1 VSVARQRF
9 NQGEANMR
17 KNQLGVSL
25 GGLLVGSAILIVLA
39 MLGLKMIP
47 SYIEFFAIKKAIAA
61 VGEEARNGANA
72 AAIRRS
78 FDNRSTIDSID
89 SVKAADLEITK
100 DATGVVV
107 SAAYRKEIPL
117 VSNIGIY
124 IDFSAVSKE

>member
-1 VSVARQRF
+1 
-9 NQGEANMR
+9 MR

-25 GGLLVGSAILIVLA
+25 GGVLVGGVIFIVLA
-39 MLGLKMIP
+39 MLGLKMVP

-78 FDNRSTIDSID
+78 FNNRATIDAIE
-89 SVKAADLEITK
+89 SVKDTDLEITK

-107 SAAYRKEIPL
+107 SVGYRKEIPL
-117 VSNIGIY
+117 VGHLGIY

>member
-1 VSVARQRF
+1 VSVARRRF

-25 GGLLVGSAILIVLA
+25 GGLLVGSAILIVVA
-39 MLGLKMIP
+39 MVGLKMIP
-47 SYIEFFAIKKAIAA
+47 SYIEFFSIKKVIAA

-78 FDNRSTIDSID
+78 FDNRATIDSIE

-100 DATGVVV
+100 DANGVVV

-124 IDFSAVSKE
+124 IDFSATSQQ

>member
-39 MLGLKMIP
+39 MLALKMIP
-47 SYIEFFAIKKAIAA
+47 SYIEFFSIKKVIAA

-78 FDNRSTIDSID
+78 FENRATIDSIE
-89 SVKAADLEITK
+89 SVKGADLEITK
-100 DATGVVV
+100 DANGVVV

-124 IDFSAVSKE
+124 IDFSAVSRE

>member
-25 GGLLVGSAILIVLA
+25 SGVLVGGVIFIVLA
-39 MLGLKMIP
+39 MLALKLAP

-61 VGEEARNGANA
+61 VGEDARNGASA
-72 AAIRRS
+72 QAIRKT
-78 FDNRSTIDSID
+78 FDARAVIDAID
-89 SVKAADLEITK
+89 TVKASDLEIAKGANGMT
-100 DATGVVV
+100 V
-107 SAAYRKEIPL
+107 SVGYRKEIPL
-117 VSNIGIY
+117 VANIGIY

>member
-1 VSVARQRF
+1 
-9 NQGEANMR
+9 MR

-25 GGLLVGSAILIVLA
+25 GGLLVGSAILIVVA
-39 MLGLKMIP
+39 MLGLKMVP

-78 FDNRSTIDSID
+78 FDNRATIDAID

-100 DATGVVV
+100 GPTGVVV
-107 SAAYRKEIPL
+107 SAVYRKEIPL
-117 VSNIGIY
+117 VANIGIY
-124 IDFSAVSKE
+124 IDFSAVSRE

>member
-1 VSVARQRF
+1 
-9 NQGEANMR
+9 MR

-25 GGLLVGSAILIVLA
+25 GGLLVGSAILIVVA
-39 MLGLKMIP
+39 MVGLKMIP
-47 SYIEFFAIKKAIAA
+47 SYIEFFSIKKVIAA

-78 FDNRSTIDSID
+78 FDNRATIDSIE

-124 IDFSAVSKE
+124 IDFSATSQQ